1 MVARRFA
8 GSKLDTI
15 AAVKPARQSDALL
28 TRKVTGAPH
37 HVGRATWL
45 PAPGRS
51 GGVEGSPDVAHVTRA
66 ALPMTCLVIAIIPG
80 FLQR

>member
-15 AAVKPARQSDALL
+15 AAAKPARQSDSLL

-37 HVGRATWL
+37 YVGRATWL
-45 PAPGRS
+45 PAPG
-51 GGVEGSPDVAHVTRA
+51 
-66 ALPMTCLVIAIIPG
+66 
-80 FLQR
+80 